1 MIDQSIIAHGA
12 HKRNLV
18 PFANHSITYIVH
30 MLVADTIEVIS
41 LITHVAQSS
50 DLQRPSLPQQ

>member
-1 MIDQSIIAHGA
+1 MIDQSIVAHSA

-18 PFANHSITYIVH
+18 PFANHSITYVVH
-30 MLVADTIEVIS
+30 MLVADTIEVIG
-41 LITHVAQSS
+41 LITHVARSC